1 MTSSPLFRPQN
12 ITPSRQ
18 QTELQISSSPSII
31 VDANAGA
38 AKTTSL
44 ALKVAEMLETQRQ
57 KTGRYDPKKI
67 LTLTYT
73 EVAGLAFRRALEKIG
88 VPGDVVKDLWINT
101 FDEFAIYMLN
111 DLEGSRAKAIKAPE
125 ELMDTIAQCL
135 GEVRERAD
143 QRGDHHLRLPSD
155 DNGGFY
161 EHFIH
166 ESLRIKGKLVLPKA
180 RWLDE
185 RIDPLLA
192 ENSGEDYT
200 VLKVLERFERLRRP
214 SEEEPPLFRAPG
226 DATYDLAST
235 VGDMSVELPQAM
247 FSRWPGGLH
256 LLCVDEFHDMN
267 EAMFTLLRRLLES
280 NANAV
285 FCGVGDPD
293 QVLHQKAGA
302 EPQFM
307 DPAYFAQETG
317 RPATVMHLA
326 GSYRFSAGIAELAG
340 NLASKHYASF
350 AKHTTQVHPFFYA
363 APLECAQKIVED
375 AAAWAAQ
382 GRPMNQFVVLL
393 RHPHQS
399 VLIEN
404 FLLEQEIP
412 YRTYPFPTY
421 LHRPEVLL
429 VRALLAASR
438 PEFAL
443 VPSHSTRQRMVKAV
457 ADLAGVQFDFA
468 ESEAESQD
476 ERLRFAV
483 SEILH
488 DQDLLVTFL
497 KRQVI
502 AKADPA
508 IRRHLEAAMAVATT
522 HHGTGL
528 LDAMLQALDM
538 PTLAAQRW
546 VERQRCADAVAH
558 LEGLK
563 QAALIFDSA
572 AAFFRHINA
581 LELTLEKLGEAKG
594 QKTSLILTDIPSVK
608 GLEFERVTIPFI
620 ERGEFPAD
628 DGGTLDDE
636 RNLLYVAM
644 TRCGHELTLMFSHK
658 RPSAFEDAMLSDR
671 NQGENQKSGGL
682 TNPTP

>member
-1 MTSSPLFRPQN
+1 MAAMTPQALFRPHN
-12 ITPSRQ
+12 ITPSQQ
-18 QTELQISSSPSII
+18 QTALQTSSSPSII

-44 ALKVAEMLETQRQ
+44 ALKVAEALEMQRQ
-57 KTGRYDPKKI
+57 KTGHYAPKKI

-88 VPGDVVKDLWINT
+88 VAPDLVQQLWINT
-101 FDEFAIYMLN
+101 FDEFALYMLA
-111 DLEGSRAKAIKAPE
+111 DLEGSRAKVVKTPE
-125 ELMDTIAQCL
+125 ALKTPIAQCL
-135 GEVRERAD
+135 NDLRERAQ
-143 QRGDHHLRLPSD
+143 QRGGHHLRLPSYED
-155 DNGGFY
+155 GGFY

-166 ESLRIKGKLVLPKA
+166 ESLRIKGKMVLPKA

-185 RIDPLLA
+185 RVDTLLA
-192 ENSGEDYT
+192 ENTGEDYT

-214 SEEEPPLFRAPG
+214 SEEEPPLLRVPG

-235 VGDMSVELPQAM
+235 VGDMSVEMPQAM

-267 EAMFTLLRRLLES
+267 AAMFTILRRLLES
-280 NANAV
+280 NPQTV

-293 QVLHQKAGA
+293 QVLHQRAGA

-307 DPAYFAQETG
+307 DPTFFAQETG
-317 RPATVMHLA
+317 RPATVMHLP
-326 GSYRFSAGIAELAG
+326 GSYRFSASLAELAG
-340 NLASKHYASF
+340 NLASKHYASL
-350 AKHTTQVHPFFYA
+350 AQRETQVHPFFYA

-375 AAAWAAQ
+375 AAAWQRQ
-382 GRPMNQFVVLL
+382 GRAMNQFVVLL

-404 FLLEQEIP
+404 FLLEQAVP

-421 LHRPEVLL
+421 LHRPEVLV
-429 VRALLAASR
+429 VRALLAASH

-443 VPSHSTRQRMVKAV
+443 VSSHGARHRMVKAV
-457 ADLAGVQFDFA
+457 VDLAGVQFDFY
-468 ESEAESQD
+468 ESETETQD
-476 ERLRFAV
+476 DRLRLAV
-483 SEILH
+483 QEILH
-488 DQDLLVTFL
+488 DQTLLLTFL

-508 IRRHLEAAMAVATT
+508 IRRRLEAAMAVAAT
-522 HHGTGL
+522 HTGDTL
-528 LDAMLQALDM
+528 LDEMLQALDM
-538 PTLAAQRW
+538 PSLATHRW

-563 QAALIFDSA
+563 QAARIFDSA
-572 AAFFRHINA
+572 AAFFRHIND
-581 LELTLEKLGEAKG
+581 LELSYEQLGGAKA

-636 RNLLYVAM
+636 RNLMYVAM
-644 TRCGHELTLMFSHK
+644 TRCSHALTLMFSQK
-658 RPSAFEDAMLSDR
+658 RPSAFEDAMLH
-671 NQGENQKSGGL
+671 
-682 TNPTP
+682 

>member
-1 MTSSPLFRPQN
+1 MTPSPLFRPHN

-18 QTELQISSSPSII
+18 QTALQVSSSQSVI

-44 ALKVAEMLETQRQ
+44 ALKVAEVLEMQRQ
-57 KTGRYDPKKI
+57 KNGRYLPKKI

-73 EVAGLAFRRALEKIG
+73 GIAGLAFRRALEKIG
-88 VPGDVVKDLWINT
+88 VPGEVVKDLWINT
-101 FDEFAIYMLN
+101 FDEFATYMLN
-111 DLEGSRAKAIKAPE
+111 DLEGTRAKLVHAPE
-125 ELMDTIAQCL
+125 ELKETIAQCL
-135 GEVRERAD
+135 NEVRVRAD
-143 QRGDHHLRLPSD
+143 ARGDHQLRLPSD
-155 DNGGFY
+155 ENGGFY

-185 RIDPLLA
+185 RVDTLLA

-214 SEEEPPLFRAPG
+214 SEEDPPLFRAQG

-235 VGDMSVELPQAM
+235 VGDLSVELPQAM

-280 NANAV
+280 NVNAV

-302 EPQFM
+302 EPKFM
-307 DPAYFAQETG
+307 DPVYFAQETG
-317 RPATVMHLA
+317 RQATVMHLG

-340 NLASKHYASF
+340 NLACKHYASY
-350 AKHTTQVHPFFYA
+350 AQHETRVDPFFYS

-375 AAAWAAQ
+375 AAAWAAK

-404 FLLEQEIP
+404 FLLEQGIA

-443 VPSHSTRQRMVKAV
+443 VSSHSTRQRMVKTV

-468 ESEAESQD
+468 ESETESQD
-476 ERLRFAV
+476 ERLQFAV
-483 SEILH
+483 REILD
-488 DQDLLVTFL
+488 DQDLLLTFL

-502 AKADPA
+502 AKAEVG
-508 IRRHLEAAMAVATT
+508 IRRHLEAAMAVAST
-522 HHGTGL
+522 HQGAGL
-528 LDAMLQALDM
+528 LDAMLRALDM

-563 QAALIFDSA
+563 QAALIFESA
-572 AAFFRHINA
+572 EAFFRHING
-581 LELTLEKLGEAKG
+581 LELSYEKLGEAKG
-594 QKTSLILTDIPSVK
+594 KKMSLILTDIPSVK

-620 ERGEFPAD
+620 ERGEFPSD

-636 RNLLYVAM
+636 RNLMYVAM
-644 TRCGHELTLMFSHK
+644 TRCSHELTLMFSQK
-658 RPSAFEDAMLSDR
+658 RPSAFEEAMLSDR
-671 NQGENQKSGGL
+671 NRGENQS
-682 TNPTP
+682 PAV